1 MPSNTKNE
9 KIEVMALFT
18 YGFNPC
24 EPLRFKRADGREVKI
39 HSVES
44 TQIKF
49 ASDATIHKFVVNSV
63 KGRHTLL
70 FNSADLHWS
79 LVG

>member
-1 MPSNTKNE
+1 MPNNTNNE
-9 KIEVMALFT
+9 QVEVMALFT
-18 YGFNPC
+18 YGNNPC
-24 EPLRFKRADGREVKI
+24 EPLRFKRVDGREIKI
-39 HSVES
+39 NSVES

-49 ASDATIHKFVVNSV
+49 AGDATIHKFIVNSA

-79 LVG
+79 IIG